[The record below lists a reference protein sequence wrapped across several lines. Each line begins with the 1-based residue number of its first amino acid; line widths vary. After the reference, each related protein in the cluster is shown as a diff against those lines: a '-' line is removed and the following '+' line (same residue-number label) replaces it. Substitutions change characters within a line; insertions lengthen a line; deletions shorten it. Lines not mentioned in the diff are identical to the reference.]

1 MSMNAAWA
9 VLVAAGLLEIAW
21 AVGIKY
27 TANWTRPGP
36 SVLVVAA
43 YLLDLYLLSIPMR
56 RIPAGTAYAVW
67 MGIGTVGVTLF
78 GIALSGEKASFARL
92 GCVALI
98 LAGVAGLKLLE
109 G

>member
-1 MSMNAAWA
+1 MSTNLAWA

-21 AVGIKY
+21 AVGIRY
-27 TANWTRPGP
+27 THGWTRLVP

-43 YLLDLYLLSIPMR
+43 YLVDLYLLSIPMH
-56 RIPAGTAYAVW
+56 RIPVGTAYAVW
-67 MGIGTVGVTLF
+67 MGIGTVGVTLL
-78 GIALSGEKASFARL
+78 GIALFGEKASLARL

-109 G
+109 A

>member
-9 VLVAAGLLEIAW
+9 VLIVAGVLEIAW

-27 TANWTRPGP
+27 THDWTRLVP
-36 SVLVVAA
+36 SVLVVTA
-43 YLLDLYLLSIPMR
+43 YLVDLYLLSIPMR
-56 RIPAGTAYAVW
+56 RIPVGTAYAVW
-67 MGIGTVGVTLF
+67 MGIGTVGVTLL
-78 GIALSGEKASFARL
+78 GIALFGEKASFARL

-109 G
+109 A

>member
-1 MSMNAAWA
+1 MSTNLAWA

-27 TANWTRPGP
+27 TAHWTRLGP
-36 SVLVVAA
+36 SVLVVGA

-56 RIPAGTAYAVW
+56 RIPVGTAYAVW
-67 MGIGTVGVTLF
+67 MGIGTVGVTLCS
-78 GIALSGEKASFARL
+78 IALFGEKASLARL
-92 GCVALI
+92 ACVALI

-109 G
+109 A

>member
-1 MSMNAAWA
+1 MSTSTAWL

-27 TANWTRPGP
+27 TQNWTRPGP
-36 SVLVVAA
+36 SVLVVGA
-43 YLLDLYLLSIPMR
+43 YLVDLYLLSIPMR
-56 RIPAGTAYAVW
+56 RIPVGTAYAVW
-67 MGIGTVGVTLF
+67 MGIGTVGVTLL
-78 GIALSGEKASFARL
+78 GIALFGEKASFARL

-109 G
+109 A